1 MGENGTDGVLVA
13 RPVNPQTRKGVGAPQ
28 VVEGTWTVVGDAPHI
43 NNDKSG
49 GGERGG
55 EIKKVRTLTIWERAR
70 DPNGNDNGERVGGVT
85 QDTLNAS
92 WVDETRANNKDDKT
106 KHKEGEVDFSKDF
119 GNEENDQ
126 QQDFKEGSEGGEK
139 DRRVN
144 PGEEMKK
151 ILLGYLETG
160 SRDDVR
166 QYLGGVAQQYLEAS
180 MRSGEEGV
188 DWIIGNGLR
197 EILSSDRSLWNFIS
211 EGVTTLKTHGSSHPE
226 DSEVAL
232 DAAYKWEAA
241 LTKLEVGRNFS
252 SVDEYGFNMA
262 LGKVY
267 QQLGVKEGQALTA
280 LTPKQLDAIQAY
292 AEDVEAGGKVEEK
305 RSFWMAIMAL
315 LMGVVV
321 EGLSGVDKMLNY
333 SLESM

>member
-1 MGENGTDGVLVA
+1 MSENGTDDVLVA
-13 RPVNPQTRKGVGAPQ
+13 RPIAAPTGEGGGSPQ
-28 VVEGTWTVVGDAPHI
+28 VVEGTWTVVGDAPDI

-55 EIKKVRTLTIWERAR
+55 EIKALTVLGERAR
-70 DPNGNDNGERVGGVT
+70 DPNGVDKEPENGATGIFNKPGV
-85 QDTLNAS
+85 S
-92 WVDETRANNKDDKT
+92 ESR
-106 KHKEGEVDFSKDF
+106 
-119 GNEENDQ
+119 GNEENDRVDGDYTNEGKPLSGFGNKGRDK
-126 QQDFKEGSEGGEK
+126 QQDSREGNERSKK
-139 DRRVN
+139 DRSVN

-151 ILLGYLETG
+151 ILLGYLESG
-160 SRDDVR
+160 PRDDVR

-211 EGVTTLKTHGSSHPE
+211 EGVTTLKTHGSSQPE
-226 DSEVAL
+226 DSELAL

-241 LTKLEVGRNFS
+241 LTELEAGGNFTR
-252 SVDEYGFNMA
+252 VDESSFKMA

-267 QQLGVKEGQALTA
+267 RQLGVVEGQALTA

-292 AEDVEAGGKVEEK
+292 AEDVEAGGQVEEK